1 MEVTFP
7 YLGSMHIFCKTIAE
21 VADIPYSVPPETK
34 RKTSQGCECSERE
47 NKCEVIGLLADHHV
61 VACRGD
67 LGGCYRHLRTTLMAD
82 GQ

>member
-1 MEVTFP
+1 MKVTFP
-7 YLGSMHIFCKTIAE
+7 HLGSMHIFCKTIAE
-21 VADIPYSVPPETK
+21 IAGIPYSVPPETN
-34 RKTSQGCECSERE
+34 RKTSRGCECTEHE

-67 LGGCYRHLRTTLMAD
+67 LRGCYRHLGTTLMAD